1 MEREL
6 TWNSTEAALKLLD
19 YCTETAPRLLVC
31 SEVFAMKHF
40 EFNQVSI
47 PSVNKK
53 NTIWYIKADVKFTTD
68 QSQIWK
74 GNGAQPLSHF
84 NSTNVVSVLDCIFHW
99 NLIFS

>member
-19 YCTETAPRLLVC
+19 YCTETAPRQLVC

-47 PSVNKK
+47 PSINKK
-53 NTIWYIKADVKFTTD
+53 KHYMI
-68 QSQIWK
+68 
-74 GNGAQPLSHF
+74 
-84 NSTNVVSVLDCIFHW
+84 
-99 NLIFS
+99 